1 MQLNFCAVI
10 DETSSSPLSSS
21 SSSVKVTISKTT
33 TNKRKPM
40 LIVNGYDFQIKSYN
54 KTKTIKFWRCSNR
67 NCGVLLHT
75 NLNDEFVRFSGNM
88 TDHSHIPNPAA
99 LEIRTLREQMRQ
111 RAENELLPLQ
121 EIAEQEVRK
130 GLLTGE
136 ALAVLPNILNL
147 GHNLIQNRRK
157 LMPPLPQSCSF
168 SISDEYKNDYLNCD
182 RLLLHDSYDPPFQ
195 IDESLYT
202 RPEGRILVWSSDVQ
216 LKLMF
221 DSEKLYMD
229 GTFSTAPPNFDQ
241 VYIIQVIHH
250 ETCIPAMYALLPDR
264 KTTTYS
270 YLFHVLFLEAKR
282 FGKTFAPTLIM
293 TEFEPGVAR
302 AISLEFTEKTTQ
314 KGCFFHFCK
323 AIYRNV
329 QSNGLSSTYLEDIR
343 IRSIIR
349 QMMALALVPH
359 EHVSSLFGRLS
370 EELGEDERSQLDGL
384 FKYFQ
389 AQWMR
394 QITIWNVFNISERTN
409 NFSEDQ
415 TCTFEEVQ
423 DRARALLD
431 GLIEKYSIVVQE
443 QAACHFDGQCEINLN
458 NRHICPACRLAKCFK
473 CGMSIDK
480 LQESRQNKPKKKS
493 LVEKQEQHK
502 PNT

>member
-241 VYIIQVIHH
+241 LILEYV
-250 ETCIPAMYALLPDR
+250 LL
-264 KTTTYS
+264 K
-270 YLFHVLFLEAKR
+270 
-282 FGKTFAPTLIM
+282 
-293 TEFEPGVAR
+293 
-302 AISLEFTEKTTQ
+302 
-314 KGCFFHFCK
+314 
-323 AIYRNV
+323 
-329 QSNGLSSTYLEDIR
+329 
-343 IRSIIR
+343 
-349 QMMALALVPH
+349 
-359 EHVSSLFGRLS
+359 
-370 EELGEDERSQLDGL
+370 
-384 FKYFQ
+384 
-389 AQWMR
+389 
-394 QITIWNVFNISERTN
+394 
-409 NFSEDQ
+409 DQ

-443 QAACHFDGQCEINLN
+443 QNGLTDPHPIIGILIMSSSLKEFEQAFMFVRNLPYKMPVSIGCGGFHKILGLLLIVYKNLN
-458 NRHICPACRLAKCFK
+458 DLPSHKLLRILFDQ
-473 CGMSIDK
+473 CGM
-480 LQESRQNKPKKKS
+480 KKS
-493 LVEKQEQHK
+493 
-502 PNT
+502 